1 MSQRDK
7 YERLLTMLSVNKI
20 LKIRHCG
27 IRVADLVQR
36 LKDELQKPSLSINS
50 INTILEK
57 IKKATERKIP
67 WALINISC
75 EKESILRSKTFP
87 DEPAEKDD
95 FWSRSKIYPLRQY
108 KK

>member
-7 YERLLTMLSVNKI
+7 YERLLTVLSVNKI

-36 LKDELQKPSLSINS
+36 FRDELQKPTLSINS

-67 WALINISC
+67 WALIHC
-75 EKESILRSKTFP
+75 ERESTLGSKTFL

>member
-1 MSQRDK
+1 MSRRDK
-7 YERLLTMLSVNKI
+7 YERLLKALSVNKI
-20 LKIRHCG
+20 LKIHHCG
-27 IRVADLVQR
+27 IRVGDLVQR
-36 LKDELQKPSLSINS
+36 LRDELQKPALSINS

-67 WALINISC
+67 WALMVMTC
-75 EKESILRSKTFP
+75 EREFMLRSKTFP